1 MTAPLVS
8 VIIVSYNTRETLRR
22 CLESV
27 RLHCRDV
34 AHEVFVVDNASSDGS
49 AEMVRRDFPEAVLLE
64 NRENA
69 GFARANNQALSL
81 MRGDYALLLNSDAF
95 LREGALDA
103 LLDCLRKE
111 PAAAI
116 AGPRLLDDSG
126 RTVPSTYPL
135 PAPWKETL
143 LALRAYLLLPAGINA
158 RIFLGSFFGH
168 DRQAEVG
175 RLTGACVMIK
185 RRALQE
191 IGPLDEEF
199 FFYGE
204 VHDWC
209 WRAGKKG
216 WKVVFCPGGE
226 VVHLGGASSGASWTS
241 EERLKINLREQ
252 ERMLAK
258 NLGPLSRWWI
268 ISCRLFGTGAA
279 VLINSLF
286 RKDRPKSRRAKAEF
300 DWLLGRFSGTAAWLL
315 KKNRAARAFYSSGF
329 HRSGTVRLLSGEL
342 GCDAALF
349 KSYLDEAAVLAGET
363 ERRLA
368 EAAGRGARAG
378 AMDFFGACLL
388 YAAVRALRPVSAA
401 ETGVANGVSS
411 LFILS
416 AMERNGRGKL
426 HSIDLPEA
434 EGFIPAGREAGWLV
448 EGGLR
453 ERWRLII
460 GDTRKLL
467 PALLS
472 ELGGIDL
479 FLHDSAHTEENM
491 LFEYEVAWPRL
502 NPGGILA
509 SDDTG
514 FNRAF
519 AGFASGTG
527 RKSIIYSD
535 RLGFLRK

>member
-8 VIIVSYNTRETLRR
+8 VIIVSYNTKETLRR

-27 RLHCRDV
+27 RTRCADI
-34 AHEVFVVDNASSDGS
+34 AHEVLVVDNASADGS
-49 AEMVRRDFPEAVLLE
+49 PAMVREDFPEAALIE
-64 NRENA
+64 NAGNA
-69 GFARANNQALSL
+69 GFAKANNQALRL
-81 MRGDYALLLNSDAF
+81 MKGEYALLLNSDAF
-95 LREGALDA
+95 LRPGSVEAMLSCMDRHPGAA
-103 LLDCLRKE
+103 MVGPKLLDE
-111 PAAAI
+111 
-116 AGPRLLDDSG
+116 SG

-135 PAPWKETL
+135 PSPWKETL
-143 LALRAYLLLPAGINA
+143 LALRAYLLLPAAINA
-158 RIFLGSFFGH
+158 RIFLGSFFKH
-168 DRQAEVG
+168 DRPAEAG
-175 RLTGACVMIK
+175 RLTGACVLIRK
-185 RRALQE
+185 RALEE
-191 IGPLDEEF
+191 IGPLDEDF

-216 WKVVFCPGGE
+216 WKVLFCPGGE
-226 VVHLGGASSGASWTS
+226 VVHLGGASSGASWPS

-258 NLGPLSRWWI
+258 NLGTLSRWWI
-268 ISCRLFGTGAA
+268 MSCRLFGTGTAA
-279 VLINSLF
+279 LANALF
-286 RKDRPKSRRAKAEF
+286 RKGRPEARRAKAEF
-300 DWLLGRFSGTAAWLL
+300 SWFLGRFYGTAAWIL

-329 HRSGTVRLLSGEL
+329 HRGGTVRLLSGEL

-349 KSYLDEAAVLAGET
+349 RSYLDEAAVLARET

-378 AMDFFGACLL
+378 AMDLFGARLL
-388 YAAVRALRPVSAA
+388 YAAVRALRPVSAV

-448 EGGLR
+448 EDGLR
-453 ERWRLII
+453 ARWRLII
-460 GDTRKLL
+460 GDTRELL

-472 ELGGIDL
+472 ELGGTGL

-491 LFEYEVAWPRL
+491 LFEYRTAWPFL
-502 NPGGILA
+502 GSGGLLI

-527 RKSIIYSD
+527 RKPIIYSD